1 MVGKTDLSYTYAQT
15 VRGDR
20 PYNLFHGTVEVKPL
34 SANTSKIVY
43 TVVYDNSML
52 RDDAARERDKAS
64 QIVTYTRAIQNMK
77 ILAEGGTL
85 SVSMDVDSL
94 RAKGLQVGLQEAP
107 GRIPVFYVPATKMR
121 ALAFQASLQ
130 AAVQWYEEQ
139 LNVSVPM
146 TLFVLDAPA
155 RKILGVRDGAHSFWG
170 RRPAL
175 IFMDEGRVQGNSTP
189 GADPSHAVGG
199 LLVDQALLFHE
210 AGHVLAEG
218 GLQLHFPNNGAASEF
233 IAQLFGI
240 AYVQAER
247 RDLDFTPGRF
257 VWARDETPRYTAWTD
272 FESLPYDPREP
283 SRYWFQVQ
291 LSRVAYDMMR
301 NQTFASLIKGFQKE
315 FPPGVAPP
323 VHPDDIKAVL
333 KRISPQLD
341 LTDSLL
347 GPTTITAARTITCEE
362 SKPTNRLS
370 VLVVRND
377 RTDPITVRA
386 VGQVPVPVSMFGR
399 NDESITIG
407 PRSKGWL
414 ARMGVIYRLPDGS
427 CVTVRDEPTIAI
439 VTP

>member
-1 MVGKTDLSYTYAQT
+1 
-15 VRGDR
+15 
-20 PYNLFHGTVEVKPL
+20 
-34 SANTSKIVY
+34 
-43 TVVYDNSML
+43 
-52 RDDAARERDKAS
+52 
-64 QIVTYTRAIQNMK
+64 
-77 ILAEGGTL
+77 
-85 SVSMDVDSL
+85 
-94 RAKGLQVGLQEAP
+94 
-107 GRIPVFYVPATKMR
+107 
-121 ALAFQASLQ
+121 
-130 AAVQWYEEQ
+130 
-139 LNVSVPM
+139 
-146 TLFVLDAPA
+146 
-155 RKILGVRDGAHSFWG
+155 
-170 RRPAL
+170 
-175 IFMDEGRVQGNSTP
+175 
-189 GADPSHAVGG
+189 
-199 LLVDQALLFHE
+199 
-210 AGHVLAEG
+210 
-218 GLQLHFPNNGAASEF
+218 
-233 IAQLFGI
+233 
-240 AYVQAER
+240 
-247 RDLDFTPGRF
+247 
-257 VWARDETPRYTAWTD
+257 
-272 FESLPYDPREP
+272 
-283 SRYWFQVQ
+283 VQ